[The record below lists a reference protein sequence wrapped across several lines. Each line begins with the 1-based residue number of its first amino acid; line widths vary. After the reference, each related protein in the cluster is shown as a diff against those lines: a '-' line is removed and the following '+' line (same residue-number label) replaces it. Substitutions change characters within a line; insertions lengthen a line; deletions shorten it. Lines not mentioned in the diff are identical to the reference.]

1 MMTEGLQKVMK
12 PIRRRRWF
20 LYSIATIIV
29 VGLGLAVVIQ
39 FINLGFVE
47 QVLYT
52 SLGGIFLILAAVM
65 FIYLQ
70 LIQLQRAEYVAR
82 LAVKHNGIMRLEFM
96 TKELWLP
103 ENKALATMHYFVKR
117 KLAVTKKEGERW
129 TFPDLKKK

>member
-1 MMTEGLQKVMK
+1 MTDGLQKVMK

-20 LYSIATIIV
+20 LYAICIIIV
-29 VGLGLAVVIQ
+29 IGLALSVVIQ
-39 FINLGFVE
+39 FITLGFVE

-65 FIYLQ
+65 FVYLQ

-82 LAVKHNGIMRLEFM
+82 LAVRHNGVMRLEYI
-96 TKELWLP
+96 TKELLLP
-103 ENKALATMHYFVKR
+103 EDKARSTMNYFVKK

-129 TFPDLKKK
+129 TFPTLQKK

>member
-1 MMTEGLQKVMK
+1 MMSKGLQKVMK

-20 LYSIATIIV
+20 LYAICIIIV
-29 VGLGLAVVIQ
+29 IGLGLSVVIQ
-39 FINLGFVE
+39 FISLGFVE

-65 FIYLQ
+65 FVYLQ

-82 LAVKHNGIMRLEFM
+82 LAAKHNGTMRLEYM
-96 TKELWLP
+96 TKDLMLP
-103 ENKALATMHYFVKR
+103 ENKARSTMHYFVKR

-129 TFPDLKKK
+129 TFPTLQRK